1 MWHPYTIPPPP
12 FRPIQPTFWS
22 LAKSQCLCSAKKS
35 RLRHFQI
42 HQNIFFKEQTY
53 IIIKDL
59 TTNGSVGLEKKSL
72 KNILLKNLSQTVLL
86 LFVIVFPLQSK
97 HLAFRSLVLRF
108 LWSISN
114 FACSLL
120 WVRLW
125 VIYLFEHQFDKIWVK
140 FCNFYW
146 VFYVCDFQV
155 FCEDH
160 YFNIASNCLFFFDL
174 IISFVY
180 MIVEL
185 QGIGCKIQSCLNLWR
200 NFMFKSICNGFVFF
214 PFENKIN
221 FIYF

>member
-1 MWHPYTIPPPP
+1 M
-12 FRPIQPTFWS
+12 
-22 LAKSQCLCSAKKS
+22 
-35 RLRHFQI
+35 
-42 HQNIFFKEQTY
+42 
-53 IIIKDL
+53 
-59 TTNGSVGLEKKSL
+59 
-72 KNILLKNLSQTVLL
+72 KNLSQTVLP

-125 VIYLFEHQFDKIWVK
+125 VIYLFAHQFDKIWVK
-140 FCNFYW
+140 FCNFNW
-146 VFYVCDFQV
+146 VFYVCDFKV